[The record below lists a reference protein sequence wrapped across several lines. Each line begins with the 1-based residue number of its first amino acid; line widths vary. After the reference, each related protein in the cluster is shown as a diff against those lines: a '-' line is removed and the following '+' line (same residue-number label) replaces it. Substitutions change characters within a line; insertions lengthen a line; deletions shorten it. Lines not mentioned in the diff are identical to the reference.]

1 MQVEKFSL
9 VSDDVWDI
17 LKTVL
22 DREVHILQNLTNSIL
37 IGV

>member
-9 VSDDVWDI
+9 VSDDAWDI
-17 LKTVL
+17 LN
-22 DREVHILQNLTNSIL
+22 REVHILQNLTNSIL